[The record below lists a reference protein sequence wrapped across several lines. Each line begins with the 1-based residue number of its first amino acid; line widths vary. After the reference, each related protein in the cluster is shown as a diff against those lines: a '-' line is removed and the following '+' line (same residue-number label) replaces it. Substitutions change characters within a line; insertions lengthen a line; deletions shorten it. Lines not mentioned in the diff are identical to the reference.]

1 MGQCN
6 PLTAVCRTASSAPA
20 VDLGLASTA
29 SFGSPSQS
37 ADSRVTVV
45 LNYTYPSSSDDGCSM
60 IYTSIQFVCNH
71 TAPINVSTHNYYYRC
86 MY

>member
-6 PLTAVCRTASSAPA
+6 PLSAVCRTGSSAPA

-29 SFGSPSQS
+29 SFGSPPQS
-37 ADSRVTVV
+37 TDNHVAVV

-60 IYTSIQFVCNH
+60 IYTSIQFVCNR
-71 TAPINVSTHNYYYRC
+71 TAPINVSIL
-86 MY
+86 MYNVHV